1 MSHNSSRT
9 LVVTVGCLLIATS
22 MVSLSTK
29 PLLSRLR
36 RLCRSKAPPP
46 RTTRKTGTVRRSRCV
61 PSHSSADIK
70 GRDAQGIVHAT
81 VSAVDTTINRV
92 KVHTPEG
99 QTIVLDMSPASL
111 TSMQV
116 GDPFRSRCLSHR
128 DSRRER
134 GGRVDTQL
142 TLPPPCWPSA
152 SKDRQRQ

>member
-22 MVSLSTK
+22 MVFAVNAVPTQPVATIVSVEG
-29 PLLSRLR
+29 
-36 RLCRSKAPPP
+36 A
-46 RTTRKTGTVRRSRCV
+46 TTTYHSQDWNGQTVTVQV
-61 PSHSSADIK
+61 PSQSSADIK

-81 VSAVDTTINRV
+81 VTAVDTTINRV

-116 GDPFRSRCLSHR
+116 GDPFTFTIP
-128 DSRRER
+128 E
-134 GGRVDTQL
+134 
-142 TLPPPCWPSA
+142 PP
-152 SKDRQRQ
+152 R